1 VPVACAKRFTAQ
13 TIDTPPVS
21 QPAGFF
27 ILPVPEHSMRVA
39 IQGSHGSFSE
49 AAARRR
55 WPELEALPCREVK
68 DVVAAVRGG
77 QAIAGCLPIEN
88 SLIGSVTT
96 TYDLLQEAFGDGTLR
111 LTHEI
116 LHPVHHTI
124 MGLPGAALSGIRR
137 VLSHPVALGQCRIWL
152 AEHLPDAELVS
163 AWDTAGSAEIVA
175 QEQNPALAA
184 IAARPAADAHGLV
197 PLAERIEDDPTNQTR
212 FLTFT
217 RAEMADGLRTSGA
230 SRCKTSLI
238 VLVDHK
244 PGMLALTL
252 QAFGARG
259 VNLMALQSRPERSA
273 PWTYRFYVDVEGSA
287 SDPRVAEA
295 LEEIEALAAQLIV
308 LGSYEAWA
316 EGSKLSVPVPPP
328 AHRVEKPAIP
338 LVDRRRRPEGTI
350 VPVLDLA
357 FGGEAPILIAGPC
370 SVESE
375 AMILE
380 TAAAVA
386 QAGGDML
393 RGGAYKP
400 RTSPYDFQGLG
411 VKGLRF
417 LADARERTGLP
428 VVTEVLSWEEVPV
441 VAHFADMLQ
450 IGARNMQNFSLLRA
464 ASRSGKPILLKRG
477 AGATIDE
484 WLMAAEYVL
493 AEGNP
498 NVVLCERGIRT
509 FERATRHTLDLNAV
523 ALVRERTHLPVIVDP
538 SHAAGMRSLV
548 IPLSLAAL
556 AAGASGLIVEVHP
569 DPSHAMSDGAQSLDF
584 AMFEGLAKQ
593 VHPGREDHA
602 RVLQYDDVV
611 SDKR

>member
-1 VPVACAKRFTAQ
+1 
-13 TIDTPPVS
+13 
-21 QPAGFF
+21 
-27 ILPVPEHSMRVA
+27 MRVA
-39 IQGSHGSFSE
+39 IQGSYGSFSE

-55 WPELEALPCREVK
+55 WPDLEALPCRDVK
-68 DVVAAVRGG
+68 DVVAAVRESR
-77 QAIAGCLPIEN
+77 ASAGCLPIEN

-96 TYDLLQEAFGDGTLR
+96 TYDLLHEAFGDGTLH

-124 MGLPGAALSGIRR
+124 MALPGAPLSGIRR
-137 VLSHPVALGQCRIWL
+137 VLSHPVALGQCRVWL
-152 AEHLPDAELVS
+152 SEHLPDAELVS

-175 QEQNPALAA
+175 QEKNLVLAA

-217 RAEMADGLRTSGA
+217 RAELADSLRSPGP
-230 SRCKTSLI
+230 SRYKTSLI

-273 PWTYRFYVDVEGSA
+273 PWTYRFYVDVEGA
-287 SDPRVAEA
+287 ADDPRVAEA

-308 LGSYEAWA
+308 LGSYEAWT
-316 EGSKLSVPVPPP
+316 EGSRLSVPVPPP
-328 AHRVEKPAIP
+328 AHRVEKPAIQ
-338 LVDRRRRPEGTI
+338 LVDRRRHPDGS
-350 VPVLDLA
+350 VVSVLDVR
-357 FGGEAPILIAGPC
+357 FGAESPVLIAGPC

-411 VKGLRF
+411 VKGLRY

-428 VVTEVLSWEEVPV
+428 VVTEVLSWEEVAV
-441 VAHFADMLQ
+441 VGHFADMLQ
-450 IGARNMQNFSLLRA
+450 IGARNMQNFTLLRA

-477 AGATIDE
+477 AGATIEE
-484 WLMAAEYVL
+484 WLMAAEYIL

-498 NVVLCERGIRT
+498 NVVMCERGIRT

-523 ALVRERTHLPVIVDP
+523 AMLLERTHLPVIVDP
-538 SHAAGMRSLV
+538 SHAAGVRSLV
-548 IPLSLAAL
+548 TPLSLGSL
-556 AAGASGLIVEVHP
+556 AVGACGLIVEVHP
-569 DPSHAMSDGAQSLDF
+569 DPASAMSDGAQSLDIQMF
-584 AMFEGLAKQ
+584 AELARQ
-593 VHPGREDHA
+593 VHPERAA
-602 RVLQYDDVV
+602 RG
-611 SDKR
+611 

>member
-1 VPVACAKRFTAQ
+1 
-13 TIDTPPVS
+13 
-21 QPAGFF
+21 
-27 ILPVPEHSMRVA
+27 MRVA

-55 WPELEALPCREVK
+55 WPDLDALPCRDVK
-68 DVVAAVRGG
+68 DVVAAVRDGR
-77 QAIAGCLPIEN
+77 ADAGCLPIEN

-96 TYDLLQEAFGDGTLR
+96 TYDLLHEAFGDGRLH

-124 MGLPGAALSGIRR
+124 MALPGAPLSGIRR

-152 AEHLPDAELVS
+152 ADHLPDAELVS

-175 QEQNPALAA
+175 QEKNPAWAA

-217 RAEMADGLRTSGA
+217 RPDAADDLRSPG
-230 SRCKTSLI
+230 SPRYKTSLI

-287 SDPRVAEA
+287 TDPRVAEA
-295 LEEIEALAAQLIV
+295 LEEIEALAAKLIV
-308 LGSYEAWA
+308 LGSYEAWT
-316 EGSKLSVPVPPP
+316 EGSHLAPPVPPP
-328 AHRVEKPAIP
+328 AHRSAKPAIP
-338 LVDRRRRPEGTI
+338 LVDRRRNPEGT
-350 VPVLDLA
+350 VVQVRGLE
-357 FGGEAPILIAGPC
+357 FGGPDAVLIAGPC
-370 SVESE
+370 SVESHE
-375 AMILE
+375 MLME
-380 TAAAVA
+380 TATAVA

-411 VKGLRF
+411 VKGLRY
-417 LADARERTGLP
+417 LAEARERTGLP
-428 VVTEVLSWEEVPV
+428 IVTEVLSWEEVPV

-477 AGATIDE
+477 PGSTFEE

-523 ALVRERTHLPVIVDP
+523 VLVRERTHLPVIVDP
-538 SHAAGMRSLV
+538 SHAAGIRSLV
-548 IPLSLAAL
+548 TPLSLAAL
-556 AAGASGLIVEVHP
+556 AAGACGLIVEVHP
-569 DPSHAMSDGAQSLDF
+569 DPDKAMSDGAQSLDF
-584 AMFEGLAKQ
+584 EMFEDLCGRMGKKGKTGKTGKSGRTEWAERAVTLAVNGTKGQ
-593 VHPGREDHA
+593 
-602 RVLQYDDVV
+602 
-611 SDKR
+611 

>member
-1 VPVACAKRFTAQ
+1 
-13 TIDTPPVS
+13 
-21 QPAGFF
+21 
-27 ILPVPEHSMRVA
+27 MRVA

-55 WPELEALPCREVK
+55 WPQLEALPCREVK
-68 DVVAAVRGG
+68 DVVAAVRESR
-77 QAIAGCLPIEN
+77 ATAGCLPIEN

-96 TYDLLQEAFGDGTLR
+96 TYDLLQEAFGDGTLQ

-116 LHPVHHTI
+116 LHPVHHTL
-124 MGLPGAALSGIRR
+124 MSVPGASLAGIRR

-152 AEHLPDAELVS
+152 SQHLPDAELVS

-175 QEQNPALAA
+175 QEGNPAFAA
-184 IAARPAADAHGLV
+184 IAARPAADAHGLI

-217 RAEMADGLRTSGA
+217 RAELAKELGTAGA
-230 SRCKTSLI
+230 GRYKTSLI

-287 SDPRVAEA
+287 SDPRVSEA
-295 LEEIEALAAQLIV
+295 LEEIEALAAELIV
-308 LGSYEAWA
+308 LGSYEAWTD
-316 EGSKLSVPVPPP
+316 GSKLSAPVPPP
-328 AHRVEKPAIP
+328 AHRGEKPAVP
-338 LVDRRRRPEGTI
+338 LVDRRRHPDGTI
-350 VPVLDLA
+350 VRVRDLQ
-357 FGGEAPILIAGPC
+357 FGGDTPVLIAGPC

-375 AMILE
+375 EMILE
-380 TAAAVA
+380 TARAVA
-386 QAGGDML
+386 RAGGDML

-411 VKGLRF
+411 VKGLRY

-464 ASRSGKPILLKRG
+464 ASRSGKPVLLKRG
-477 AGATIDE
+477 AGATIEE

-523 ALVRERTHLPVIVDP
+523 ALVRERSHLPVIVDP
-538 SHAAGMRSLV
+538 SHAAGVRSLV

-556 AAGASGLIVEVHP
+556 AAGASGLIIEVHP
-569 DPSHAMSDGAQSLDF
+569 DPDRAMSDGAQSLDF
-584 AMFEGLAKQ
+584 AMFGELARQ
-593 VHPGREDHA
+593 IHPGVEQP
-602 RVLQYDDVV
+602 RVQLA
-611 SDKR
+611 

>member
-1 VPVACAKRFTAQ
+1 
-13 TIDTPPVS
+13 
-21 QPAGFF
+21 
-27 ILPVPEHSMRVA
+27 MRVA

-55 WPELEALPCREVK
+55 WPDLETLPCREVK
-68 DVVAAVRGG
+68 DVLAAVRERR
-77 QAIAGCLPIEN
+77 ADAGCLPIEN

-96 TYDLLQEAFGDGTLR
+96 TYDLLHEAFGDGTLH

-124 MGLPGAALSGIRR
+124 MAIPGAPLSGIRR

-152 AEHLPDAELVS
+152 AEHLPDVELVS

-217 RAEMADGLRTSGA
+217 RADTAAAIRSPGG
-230 SRCKTSLI
+230 SRSKTSLI

-273 PWTYRFYVDVEGSA
+273 PWTYRFYVDVEGAA
-287 SDPRVAEA
+287 SDPRVSEA
-295 LEEIEALAAQLIV
+295 LEEIEALAAKLIV
-308 LGSYEAWA
+308 LGSYEAWT
-316 EGSKLSVPVPPP
+316 EGSRLSAPVPPP

-338 LVDRRRRPEGTI
+338 LVDRRRNPEGT
-350 VPVLDLA
+350 VVQVRDLR
-357 FGGEAPILIAGPC
+357 FGGSSPVLIAGPC

-380 TAAAVA
+380 TADAVA
-386 QAGGDML
+386 AAGADML

-411 VKGLRF
+411 VKGLRY
-417 LADARERTGLP
+417 LADARARTGLP

-477 AGATIDE
+477 AGATIEE

-493 AEGNP
+493 AEGNQ
-498 NVVLCERGIRT
+498 NVVMCERGIRT

-523 ALVRERTHLPVIVDP
+523 ALVRERTHLPVLVDP
-538 SHAAGMRSLV
+538 SHAAGVRSLV
-548 IPLSLAAL
+548 TPLSLAAL
-556 AAGASGLIVEVHP
+556 AAGACGLIVEVHP
-569 DPSHAMSDGAQSLDF
+569 DPGQAMSDGAQSLDIPMF
-584 AMFEGLAKQ
+584 ADLARQ
-593 VHPGREDHA
+593 VHPSRAA
-602 RVLQYDDVV
+602 RPRVQFA
-611 SDKR
+611 

>member
-1 VPVACAKRFTAQ
+1 
-13 TIDTPPVS
+13 
-21 QPAGFF
+21 
-27 ILPVPEHSMRVA
+27 MRVA

-55 WPELEALPCREVK
+55 WPDLEALPCRDVK
-68 DVVAAVRGG
+68 DVVAAVRE
-77 QAIAGCLPIEN
+77 QRADAGCLPIEN

-96 TYDLLQEAFGDGTLR
+96 TYDLLNEAFGDGTLR

-124 MGLPGAALSGIRR
+124 MALPGAQLSGVRR

-152 AEHLPDAELVS
+152 SEHLPDAELVS

-175 QEQNPALAA
+175 QEGNPALAA
-184 IAARPAADAHGLV
+184 IAARPAADVHGLV

-217 RAEMADGLRTSGA
+217 RAEFADDLRSPGA
-230 SRCKTSLI
+230 SRYKTSLI

-273 PWTYRFYVDVEGSA
+273 PWTYRFYVDVEGA
-287 SDPRVAEA
+287 ANDPRVAEA
-295 LEEIEALAAQLIV
+295 LEEIEALAVCLIV
-308 LGSYEAWA
+308 LGSYEAWT
-316 EGSKLSVPVPPP
+316 EGSRLSAPVPPP
-328 AHRVEKPAIP
+328 AHRIEKPAVP
-338 LVDRRRRPEGTI
+338 LVDRRRHPEGSI
-350 VPVLDLA
+350 VQVRDLQ
-357 FGGEAPILIAGPC
+357 FGGASPVLIAGPC

-380 TAAAVA
+380 TAVAVA
-386 QAGGDML
+386 RAGGDML

-411 VKGLRF
+411 VKGLRY

-464 ASRSGKPILLKRG
+464 ASRSGKPVLLKRG
-477 AGATIDE
+477 AGATIEE

-538 SHAAGMRSLV
+538 SHAAGVRSLV
-548 IPLSLAAL
+548 TPLSLAAL
-556 AAGASGLIVEVHP
+556 AAGACGLIVEVHP
-569 DPSHAMSDGAQSLDF
+569 DPEQALSDGAQSLDF
-584 AMFEGLAKQ
+584 TMFQELAKL
-593 VHPGREDHA
+593 VHPGAIPRPQVQLA
-602 RVLQYDDVV
+602 
-611 SDKR
+611 

>member
-1 VPVACAKRFTAQ
+1 
-13 TIDTPPVS
+13 
-21 QPAGFF
+21 
-27 ILPVPEHSMRVA
+27 MRVA

-55 WPELEALPCREVK
+55 WPDLEPLPCRDVK
-68 DVVAAVRGG
+68 DVVAAVRESR
-77 QAIAGCLPIEN
+77 ATAGCLPIEN

-124 MGLPGAALSGIRR
+124 MSLPGATLSGIRR

-152 AEHLPDAELVS
+152 SEHLPDAELVS

-197 PLAERIEDDPTNQTR
+197 PLAECIEDDPTNQTR

-217 RAEMADGLRTSGA
+217 RADSADLRGA
-230 SRCKTSLI
+230 AEARFKTSLI

-287 SDPRVAEA
+287 GDPRVAEA
-295 LEEIEALAAQLIV
+295 LEEIEALAAELIV
-308 LGSYEAWA
+308 LGSYEAWT
-316 EGSKLSVPVPPP
+316 EGSRLSAPVPPP
-328 AHRVEKPAIP
+328 AHRVEKPAVP
-338 LVDRRRRPEGTI
+338 LVDRRRRPEGT
-350 VPVLDLA
+350 VVDVLNVK
-357 FGGEAPILIAGPC
+357 FGGGSPVLIAGPC

-411 VKGLRF
+411 VKGLRY

-441 VAHFADMLQ
+441 VAQFADMLQ
-450 IGARNMQNFSLLRA
+450 VGARNMQNFSLLRA

-477 AGATIDE
+477 AGATIEE

-498 NVVLCERGIRT
+498 QVVLCERGIRT

-548 IPLSLAAL
+548 TPLSLAAL
-556 AAGASGLIVEVHP
+556 AAGACGLIVEVHP
-569 DPSHAMSDGAQSLDF
+569 DPDQAMSDGAQSLDF
-584 AMFEGLAKQ
+584 SMFGELARQ
-593 VHPGREDHA
+593 VHPDPA
-602 RVLQYDDVV
+602 RQVQVQLA
-611 SDKR
+611 

>member
-1 VPVACAKRFTAQ
+1 
-13 TIDTPPVS
+13 
-21 QPAGFF
+21 
-27 ILPVPEHSMRVA
+27 MRVA

-55 WPELEALPCREVK
+55 WPDLEALPCREVK
-68 DVVAAVRGG
+68 DVVAAVRERR
-77 QAIAGCLPIEN
+77 ADAGCLPIEN

-96 TYDLLQEAFGDGTLR
+96 TYDLLNEAFGDGTLR

-124 MGLPGAALSGIRR
+124 MAVPGAPLSGIRR

-152 AEHLPDAELVS
+152 SEHLPDAELVS

-175 QEQNPALAA
+175 QEKNPVLAA
-184 IAARPAADAHGLV
+184 IAARTAADSHGLV

-217 RAEMADGLRTSGA
+217 RSESADALRSPEA
-230 SRCKTSLI
+230 SRYKTSLI

-273 PWTYRFYVDVEGSA
+273 PWTYRFYVDVEGA
-287 SDPRVAEA
+287 AQDPRVSEA
-295 LEEIEALAAQLIV
+295 LEEIEALAAKLII
-308 LGSYEAWA
+308 LGSYEAWT
-316 EGSKLSVPVPPP
+316 EGSRLSVPVPPP
-328 AHRVEKPAIP
+328 AHRVEKPTVP
-338 LVDRRRRPEGTI
+338 LVDRRRNPEGS
-350 VPVLDLA
+350 VVQVRDLR
-357 FGGEAPILIAGPC
+357 FGGPSPVLIAGPC

-380 TAAAVA
+380 TADAVA

-411 VKGLRF
+411 VKGLRY

-477 AGATIDE
+477 AGATIEE

-523 ALVRERTHLPVIVDP
+523 AFVRERTHLPVIVDP
-538 SHAAGMRSLV
+538 SHAAGVRSLV
-548 IPLSLAAL
+548 TPLSLGAL
-556 AAGASGLIVEVHP
+556 AVGACGLIIEVHP
-569 DPSHAMSDGAQSLDF
+569 DPATAMSDGAQSLDF
-584 AMFEGLAKQ
+584 PMFAELARQ
-593 VHPGREDHA
+593 VHPELALRP
-602 RVLQYDDVV
+602 RVQLA
-611 SDKR
+611 

>member
-1 VPVACAKRFTAQ
+1 
-13 TIDTPPVS
+13 
-21 QPAGFF
+21 
-27 ILPVPEHSMRVA
+27 MRVA

-55 WPELEALPCREVK
+55 WPDLEVLPCRDVR
-68 DVVAAVRGG
+68 DVVAAVRNG
-77 QAIAGCLPIEN
+77 QADAGCLPIEN
-88 SLIGSVTT
+88 TLIGSVTT

-124 MGLPGAALSGIRR
+124 MAIPGASLSGIRR

-152 AEHLPDAELVS
+152 SEHLPDAELVS

-175 QEQNPALAA
+175 QEKNPALAA
-184 IAARPAADAHGLV
+184 IAARPAADAHGLI
-197 PLAERIEDDPTNQTR
+197 PLADRIEDDPTNQTR

-217 RAEMADGLRTSGA
+217 LAELADSHRSPDAT
-230 SRCKTSLI
+230 RFKTSLI

-287 SDPRVAEA
+287 GDPRVAEA
-295 LEEIEALAAQLIV
+295 LEEIEALAVNLVI
-308 LGSYEAWA
+308 LGSYEAWT
-316 EGSKLSVPVPPP
+316 EGSRLSAPVPTP
-328 AHRVEKPAIP
+328 AHRVEKPAVP
-338 LVDRRRRPEGTI
+338 LVDRRRHPEGS
-350 VPVLDLA
+350 VVKVRDLS
-357 FGGEAPILIAGPC
+357 FGGESPVLIAGPC

-375 AMILE
+375 SMLQE

-386 QAGGDML
+386 RAGGDML

-411 VKGLRF
+411 VKGLRY
-417 LADARERTGLP
+417 LAEARERTGLP

-477 AGATIDE
+477 AGATIEE

-498 NVVLCERGIRT
+498 NVVMCERGIRT

-538 SHAAGMRSLV
+538 SHAAGVRSLV
-548 IPLSLAAL
+548 IPLSLGAL
-556 AAGASGLIVEVHP
+556 AAGACGLIVEVHP
-569 DPSHAMSDGAQSLDF
+569 DPDGAMSDGAQSLDF
-584 AMFEGLAKQ
+584 AMFQELARQ
-593 VHPGREDHA
+593 VHPEATLRQ
-602 RVLQYDDVV
+602 RVHQMA
-611 SDKR
+611 

>member
-1 VPVACAKRFTAQ
+1 
-13 TIDTPPVS
+13 
-21 QPAGFF
+21 
-27 ILPVPEHSMRVA
+27 MRVA
-39 IQGSHGSFSE
+39 IQGTYGSFSE

-55 WPELEALPCREVK
+55 WPGLETLPCREAK
-68 DVVAAVRGG
+68 DVVAAVREGR
-77 QAIAGCLPIEN
+77 AEAGCLPIEN

-96 TYDLLQEAFGDGTLR
+96 TYDLLEEAFGDGALR

-116 LHPVHHTI
+116 LYPVHHTL
-124 MGLPGAALSGIRR
+124 MGVPGARLEAIKR
-137 VLSHPVALGQCRIWL
+137 VLSHPVALGQCRDWL
-152 AEHLPDAELVS
+152 SRHLPDAELVS

-175 QEQNPALAA
+175 QEQNPTMAA
-184 IAARPAADAHGLV
+184 VAARHAADAHGLV

-217 RAEMADGLRTSGA
+217 RAGVELPAASGGV
-230 SRCKTSLI
+230 SRYKTSII
-238 VLVDHK
+238 VLIDHK

-252 QAFGARG
+252 QAFGVGG

-273 PWTYRFYVDVEGSA
+273 PWTYRFYVDVDGAA

-295 LEEIEALAAQLIV
+295 LEEVAALAVRVVV
-308 LGSYEAWA
+308 LGSYEAWV
-316 EGSKLSVPVPPP
+316 EGSRLSAPPP
-328 AHRVEKPAIP
+328 TPAHHTRKPEIP
-338 LVDRRRRPEGTI
+338 LVDRRRAPDGSR
-350 VPVLDLA
+350 VQVRHLV
-357 FGGEAPILIAGPC
+357 FGGESPVLIAGPC

-380 TAAAVA
+380 TADAVGKL
-386 QAGGDML
+386 GGDML

-411 VKGLRF
+411 VKGLRY

-428 VVTEVLSWEEVPV
+428 VVTEVLSWEEVAV

-464 ASRSGKPILLKRG
+464 ASRSGKPVLLKRG
-477 AGATIDE
+477 AGATIEE
-484 WLMAAEYVL
+484 WLMAAEYIL

-523 ALVRERTHLPVIVDP
+523 VMVRERTHLPVIVDP
-538 SHAAGMRSLV
+538 SHAAGLRSLV
-548 IPLSLAAL
+548 IPLSLGSL

-569 DPSHAMSDGAQSLDF
+569 DPASAMSDGAQSLDLPMF
-584 AMFEGLAKQ
+584 ADLAAR
-593 VHPGREDHA
+593 VHPGRDA
-602 RVLQYDDVV
+602 RARLAVGT
-611 SDKR
+611 

>member
-1 VPVACAKRFTAQ
+1 
-13 TIDTPPVS
+13 
-21 QPAGFF
+21 
-27 ILPVPEHSMRVA
+27 MRVA

-55 WPELEALPCREVK
+55 WPDLEALPCRDVK
-68 DVVAAVRGG
+68 DVVAAVRESR
-77 QAIAGCLPIEN
+77 ANAGCLPIEN

-96 TYDLLQEAFGDGTLR
+96 TYDLLHEAFGDGTLQ

-124 MGLPGAALSGIRR
+124 MALPGASVSGIRR
-137 VLSHPVALGQCRIWL
+137 VLSHPVALGQCRVWL
-152 AEHLPDAELVS
+152 SEHLPDAELVS

-175 QEQNPALAA
+175 HEKNLTLAA

-197 PLAERIEDDPTNQTR
+197 PLAENIEDDPTNQTR

-217 RAEMADGLRTSGA
+217 RAEAAGGMRSSGS
-230 SRCKTSLI
+230 SRYKTSLI

-295 LEEIEALAAQLIV
+295 LEEIEALANKLIV
-308 LGSYEAWA
+308 LGSYEAWT
-316 EGSKLSVPVPPP
+316 EGSRLSTPVPTP

-338 LVDRRRRPEGTI
+338 LVDRRRHPEGSV
-350 VPVLDLA
+350 VPVLDVR
-357 FGGEAPILIAGPC
+357 FGGGTPVLIAGPC

-411 VKGLRF
+411 VKGLRY

-477 AGATIDE
+477 AGATIEE

-538 SHAAGMRSLV
+538 SHAAGVRSLV
-548 IPLSLAAL
+548 LPLSMGSL
-556 AAGASGLIVEVHP
+556 AAGACGLIIEVHP
-569 DPSHAMSDGAQSLDF
+569 DPEHAMSDGAQSLDF
-584 AMFEGLAKQ
+584 AMFEELAKQ
-593 VHPGREDHA
+593 VHPERALQA
-602 RVLQYDDVV
+602 RVQLA
-611 SDKR
+611 

>member
-1 VPVACAKRFTAQ
+1 
-13 TIDTPPVS
+13 
-21 QPAGFF
+21 
-27 ILPVPEHSMRVA
+27 MRVA
-39 IQGSHGSFSE
+39 IQGSYGSFSE

-55 WPELEALPCREVK
+55 WPDLEALPCRDVK
-68 DVVAAVRGG
+68 DVVAAVLESR
-77 QAIAGCLPIEN
+77 ASAGCLPIEN

-124 MGLPGAALSGIRR
+124 MALPGASLSGIRR
-137 VLSHPVALGQCRIWL
+137 VLSHPVALGQCRVWL
-152 AEHLPDAELVS
+152 SEHLPDAELVS

-175 QEQNPALAA
+175 QEKNLVLAA

-217 RAEMADGLRTSGA
+217 RAEAADGLRSPGP
-230 SRCKTSLI
+230 SRSKTSLI

-295 LEEIEALAAQLIV
+295 LEEIEALANKLIV
-308 LGSYEAWA
+308 LGSYEAWT
-316 EGSKLSVPVPPP
+316 EGSRLSVPVPTP

-338 LVDRRRRPEGTI
+338 LVDRRRHPEGS
-350 VPVLDLA
+350 VVSVLDVR
-357 FGGEAPILIAGPC
+357 FGADSPVLIAGPC

-386 QAGGDML
+386 HAGGDML

-411 VKGLRF
+411 VKGLRY

-477 AGATIDE
+477 AGATIEE

-538 SHAAGMRSLV
+538 SHAAGVRSLV
-548 IPLSLAAL
+548 TPLSMGSL
-556 AAGASGLIVEVHP
+556 AAGACGLIIEVHP
-569 DPSHAMSDGAQSLDF
+569 DPDHAMSDGAQSLDF
-584 AMFEGLAKQ
+584 AMFEELARL
-593 VHPGREDHA
+593 VHPERAGRTGRTGKKGKPGRTGLKA
-602 RVLQYDDVV
+602 VGR
-611 SDKR
+611 

>member
-1 VPVACAKRFTAQ
+1 
-13 TIDTPPVS
+13 
-21 QPAGFF
+21 
-27 ILPVPEHSMRVA
+27 MRVA

-55 WPELEALPCREVK
+55 WPGLDALPCRDVK
-68 DVVAAVRGG
+68 DVVAAVRDGR
-77 QAIAGCLPIEN
+77 ADAGCLPIEN

-96 TYDLLQEAFGDGTLR
+96 TYDLLHEAFGDGRLH

-124 MGLPGAALSGIRR
+124 MALPGAPLSGIRR

-152 AEHLPDAELVS
+152 ADHLPDAELVS

-175 QEQNPALAA
+175 QEKNPAWAA

-217 RAEMADGLRTSGA
+217 RPDAADDLRSPG
-230 SRCKTSLI
+230 SPRYKTSLI

-287 SDPRVAEA
+287 TDPRVAEA
-295 LEEIEALAAQLIV
+295 LEEIEALAAKLIV
-308 LGSYEAWA
+308 LGSYEAWT
-316 EGSKLSVPVPPP
+316 EGSHLAPPVPPP
-328 AHRVEKPAIP
+328 AHRSAKPAIP
-338 LVDRRRRPEGTI
+338 LVDRRRNPEGT
-350 VPVLDLA
+350 VVQVRGLE
-357 FGGEAPILIAGPC
+357 FGGPDAVLIAGPC
-370 SVESE
+370 SVESHE
-375 AMILE
+375 MLME
-380 TAAAVA
+380 TATAVA

-411 VKGLRF
+411 VKGLRY
-417 LADARERTGLP
+417 LAEARERTGLP
-428 VVTEVLSWEEVPV
+428 IVTEVLSWEEVPV

-477 AGATIDE
+477 PGSTFEE

-523 ALVRERTHLPVIVDP
+523 VLVRERTHLPVIVDP
-538 SHAAGMRSLV
+538 SHAAGIRSLV
-548 IPLSLAAL
+548 TPLSLAAL
-556 AAGASGLIVEVHP
+556 AAGACGLIVEVHP
-569 DPSHAMSDGAQSLDF
+569 DPDKAMSDGAQSLDF
-584 AMFEGLAKQ
+584 PMFAELCSRMGKR
-593 VHPGREDHA
+593 GRTVEA
-602 RVLQYDDVV
+602 ERRKPRESLRGAQRRGNPVA
-611 SDKR
+611 